1 MILLKNC
8 RLIPELVEGF
18 SENRADIVIDDTSI
32 LNIAPAGK
40 IHSFI

>member
-18 SENRADIVIDDTSI
+18 SGDRADIVFDDQSI
-32 LNIAPAGK
+32 LNIAPAGEL
-40 IHSFI
+40 